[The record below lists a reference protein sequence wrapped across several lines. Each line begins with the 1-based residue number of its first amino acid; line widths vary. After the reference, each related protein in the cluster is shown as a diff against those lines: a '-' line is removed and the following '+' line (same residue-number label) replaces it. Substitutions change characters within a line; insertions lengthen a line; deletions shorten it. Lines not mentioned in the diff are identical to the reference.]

1 MSSLFQRVRGHSHIP
16 ERSGLDMSDF
26 MNCSG
31 VRPGR
36 SSHSGMEPAS
46 GAVRSGGERVD
57 ERRDDDD
64 APCWTVVIGAKDE
77 TDVKVARSVVAVKSF
92 IVVVFT

>member
-1 MSSLFQRVRGHSHIP
+1 
-16 ERSGLDMSDF
+16 
-26 MNCSG
+26 
-31 VRPGR
+31 
-36 SSHSGMEPAS
+36 MEPAS

-57 ERRDDDD
+57 ERRDDVD